1 GTLQVIIDK
10 VRRDPK
16 RVVFAEGEEERV
28 IRAAITFRDMGLG
41 HPILIGREDLVRET
55 LRQIGLDPNMDLDIR
70 NARLSDRGS
79 GYSEFLYSRLQRHG
93 YLLRDCTRLVNND
106 RNVFSACMV
115 ELGDADA
122 LVTGVTRNYSVA
134 LEDVLR
140 VIDPVEGRRVMGVT
154 LV

>member
-1 GTLQVIIDK
+1 
-10 VRRDPK
+10 
-16 RVVFAEGEEERV
+16 
-28 IRAAITFRDMGLG
+28 
-41 HPILIGREDLVRET
+41 T

-154 LV
+154 LVVARGQTVLVADTNV